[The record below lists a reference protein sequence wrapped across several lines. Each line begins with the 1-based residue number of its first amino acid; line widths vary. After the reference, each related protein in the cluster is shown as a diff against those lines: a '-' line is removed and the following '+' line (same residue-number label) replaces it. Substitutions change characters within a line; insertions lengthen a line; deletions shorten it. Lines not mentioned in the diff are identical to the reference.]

1 MKSFFKKIICTVVS
15 AAMVLSFAAVNA
27 AAAKPTLS
35 TKSVN
40 IPIGS
45 SATITVNNSG
55 GAKIAWTN
63 NNYDI
68 VKHKQSGNTLTLT
81 AIRTG
86 ATYLI
91 ADVGGTKLKCK
102 VTVKQSFIETSR
114 DSVELEKG
122 KSQTVTLKV
131 KGSKNI
137 AVSSSDKSVCTAS
150 LGKFSG
156 DTATLTVK
164 AKKNGTATV
173 KVYTKKYEGSTVK
186 EIFVN
191 VGGQAVDNSPT
202 EEELLA
208 AEVVKLVNKERKA
221 AGLSKLKSDNELNAV
236 AAIRAK
242 ELIEEYSHDRPDGSS
257 CGTALDDAGIP
268 YMTRGE
274 NIGWVQKNTADRIMN
289 AWMDSPKHKANILG
303 KQFGKI
309 GVACYKYD
317 GKYYWVQVFTD

>member
-1 MKSFFKKIICTVVS
+1 MKSFFKKIICTVIS
-15 AAMVLSFAAVNA
+15 AAMVLSLAAVNVS
-27 AAAKPTLS
+27 AAKPALS

-45 SATITVNNSG
+45 SATVTVN
-55 GAKIAWTN
+55 GASKVVWTN
-63 NNYDI
+63 NNTDI
-68 VKHKQSGNTLTLT
+68 VSHKQSGNTLTLT
-81 AIRTG
+81 ALRTG
-86 ATYLI
+86 ATYMI

-122 KSQTVTLKV
+122 KSQTVTIKV

-150 LGKFSG
+150 LGKWNG
-156 DTATLTVK
+156 DAAVLTVK

-173 KVYTKKYEGSTVK
+173 KVYTKKFEGSTVK

-191 VGGQAVDNSPT
+191 VGGQTVDNSPT

-208 AEVVKLVNKERKA
+208 AEVIKMVNKERKA
-221 AGLSKLKSDNELNAV
+221 AGLSKLKSSNELNAV

-242 ELIEEYSHDRPDGSS
+242 ELIEEYSHTRPDGSS
-257 CGTALDDAGIP
+257 CGTVLDDAGIA
-268 YMTRGE
+268 YMVRGE
-274 NIGWVQKNTADRIMN
+274 NIGWNQKNTAERIMKD
-289 AWMDSPKHKANILG
+289 WMESPKHKANILG